1 MKSFK
6 GGMSVGQEEYRTQ
19 EMPYELWLCSFPD
32 ISNRMLLNLID
43 LCGSAREIYYADVH
57 RWRQVLKEKQVESLK
72 RFTESWKPEEE
83 YRKLKERDIRLI
95 TLQDADYPERL
106 REIPDAPYGLFVMGS
121 LPGEEPAVAV
131 IGARDC
137 TGYGSFV
144 AGKLGEVLAK
154 HGITVISGMA
164 RGVDGISQQA
174 ALDAGGRSCGV
185 LGCGVDVCYPRQNWT
200 LYERLPRQGC
210 LISSYPLG
218 TPALSRNF
226 PPRNRIVSGLADA
239 VVVVEARE
247 KSGTLITV
255 DMALEQGREV
265 YAVPG
270 RVTDRLSDGCNRL
283 IRQGAIPM
291 LNPEE
296 LIEEL
301 KGLQERRREKSRVAV
316 SSSEHHKKG
325 RVSTHV
331 YERNIFL
338 GDDDSTDL
346 SPELAAVYKTLCPTP
361 QNAEEIREN
370 LPDQYRNINLNVCL
384 IRLCLEGKARQVSP
398 GCFCIAI

>member
-1 MKSFK
+1 
-6 GGMSVGQEEYRTQ
+6 
-19 EMPYELWLCSFPD
+19 MPYELWLCSFPD
-32 ISNRMLLNLID
+32 ISNRALLNLLE
-43 LCGSAREIYYADVH
+43 LCGSAREVYYADIY

-72 RFTESWKPEEE
+72 RFTEIWKPEEE
-83 YRKLKERDIRLI
+83 YRKLRERGICLV
-95 TLQDADYPERL
+95 TLRDAEYPERL
-106 REIPDAPYGLFVMGS
+106 REIPDAPYGLFVRGS
-121 LPGEEPAVAV
+121 LPGDEISVAV

-137 TGYGSFV
+137 SGYGAYV
-144 AGKLGEVLAK
+144 AKKLGETMARQ
-154 HGITVISGMA
+154 GITVISGMA

-185 LGCGVDVCYPRQNWT
+185 LGCGVDVCYPKQNRT
-200 LYERLPRQGC
+200 LFERLPGQGC
-210 LISSYPLG
+210 LISSYPQG

-283 IRQGAIPM
+283 IRQGAIP
-291 LNPEE
+291 LLDLEE

-301 KGLQERRREKSRVAV
+301 ENCREKNREVKHDSVTLSVKPHTQKRIKTQEQNEFYEEG
-316 SSSEHHKKG
+316 SSK
-325 RVSTHV
+325 
-331 YERNIFL
+331 
-338 GDDDSTDL
+338 L
-346 SPELAAVYKTLCPTP
+346 SPELAAVYKVLGLTP
-361 QNAEEIREN
+361 QNADEIREN
-370 LPDQYRNINLNVCL
+370 LPEQYRYINLNACL
-384 IRLCLEGKARQVSP
+384 MRLCLEGKAEQVST

>member
-1 MKSFK
+1 MKRD
-6 GGMSVGQEEYRTQ
+6 EYRACD
-19 EMPYELWLCSFPD
+19 MPYELWLCSFPD
-32 ISNRMLLNLID
+32 ISNRVLLNLLE
-43 LCGSAREIYYADVH
+43 LCGSAREVYYADTH

-72 RFTESWKPEEE
+72 RFTEIWKPEEE
-83 YRKLKERDIRLI
+83 YRKLKERGIYLVTLGDMEYPKRLM
-95 TLQDADYPERL
+95 
-106 REIPDAPYGLFVMGS
+106 EIPDAPYGLFVRGS
-121 LPGEEPAVAV
+121 LPGEEITVAV

-137 TGYGSFV
+137 SGYGAYV
-144 AGKLGEVLAK
+144 AKKLGETLAR

-174 ALDAGGRSCGV
+174 ALDAGGKSCGV
-185 LGCGVDVCYPRQNWT
+185 LGCGVDVCYPKQNRA
-200 LYERLPRQGC
+200 LFERLPGQGC
-210 LISSYPLG
+210 LISSYPQG
-218 TPALSRNF
+218 MPALSRNF

-283 IRQGAIPM
+283 IRQGATP
-291 LNPEE
+291 LLAPEE
-296 LIEEL
+296 LLEEL
-301 KGLQERRREKSRVAV
+301 EGLRERKRGGENNSVSLPVKPHTGQRARFKEHNAFREEDEAK
-316 SSSEHHKKG
+316 
-325 RVSTHV
+325 
-331 YERNIFL
+331 
-338 GDDDSTDL
+338 L
-346 SPELAAVYKTLCPTP
+346 SPELAEVYKVLSLTP

-370 LPDQYRNINLNVCL
+370 LPERYRDMNLNACL
-384 IRLCLEGKARQVSP
+384 MRLCLEGKAEQVSP

>member
-1 MKSFK
+1 MK
-6 GGMSVGQEEYRTQ
+6 QEEYRAM
-19 EMPYELWLCSFPD
+19 EMPYEFWLCSFPD
-32 ISNRMLLNLID
+32 INNRMLLNLIN
-43 LCGSAREIYYADVH
+43 LCGNAREVYFADVN

-72 RFTESWKPEEE
+72 RFTENWKPEEE
-83 YRKLKERDIRLI
+83 YRKLKEQGVRLI
-95 TLQDADYPERL
+95 TLYDADYPERL
-106 REIPDAPYGLFVMGS
+106 KEIPDAPYGLFVLGS
-121 LPGEEPAVAV
+121 LPGGEPAVAV

-137 TGYGSFV
+137 SGYGSFV
-144 AGKLGEVLAK
+144 AGKLGEVFAK
-154 HGITVISGMA
+154 HGITVVSGMA

-185 LGCGVDVCYPRQNWT
+185 LGCGVDVCYPRQNRA
-200 LYERLPRQGC
+200 LYERLPKQGC

-218 TPALSRNF
+218 TPALPRNF

-283 IRQGAIPM
+283 IRQGAVPM

-301 KGLQERRREKSRVAV
+301 RGLQERRREKSRVAI
-316 SSSEHHKKG
+316 SSGEHHKKARTDADG
-325 RVSTHV
+325 RNVFSGH
-331 YERNIFL
+331 
-338 GDDDSTDL
+338 DDSARL
-346 SPELAAVYKTLCPTP
+346 SPELAAVYKVLSLTP
-361 QNAEEIREN
+361 KNVEEIREN
-370 LPDQYRNINLNVCL
+370 LPGQYRDINLNACL
-384 IRLCLEGKARQVSP
+384 IRLCLEGKARQVST
-398 GCFCIAI
+398 GCFCIAF

>member
-1 MKSFK
+1 M
-6 GGMSVGQEEYRTQ
+6 GQEEYWMEER
-19 EMPYELWLCSFPD
+19 PYELWLCSFPD
-32 ISNRMLLNLID
+32 ISNRVLLNLID
-43 LCGSAREIYYADVH
+43 LCGSAREIYYADIH
-57 RWRQVLKEKQVESLK
+57 KWRQVLKEKQVESLK

-83 YRKLKERDIRLI
+83 YRKLKERGIRLI
-95 TLQDADYPERL
+95 TMHDADYPERL
-106 REIPDAPYGLFVMGS
+106 REIPDAPYGLFVLGS

-131 IGARDC
+131 IGTRDC
-137 TGYGSFV
+137 SGYGSFV
-144 AGKLGEVLAK
+144 AEKLGEVFAK

-164 RGVDGISQQA
+164 RGVDSISQQA

-185 LGCGVDVCYPRQNWT
+185 LGCGVDVCYPRQNRA
-200 LYERLPRQGC
+200 LYERLSKQGC

-301 KGLQERRREKSRVAV
+301 KGLRERRREKRSIVL
-316 SSSEHHKKG
+316 SPTKHHKNA
-325 RVSTHV
+325 RTCTH
-331 YERNIFL
+331 ERNVFFR
-338 GDDDSTDL
+338 DDDFASL
-346 SPELAAVYKTLCPTP
+346 PPELAAVYKTLCLTP
-361 QNAEEIREN
+361 KNAEEIRES
-370 LPDQYRNINLNVCL
+370 LPDQYRDINLNACL
-384 IRLCLEGKARQVSP
+384 IRLCLEGRARQVSP
-398 GCFCIAI
+398 GCFCIDTQTR

>member
-1 MKSFK
+1 M
-6 GGMSVGQEEYRTQ
+6 ERDEYRVC

-32 ISNRMLLNLID
+32 INNRTLLNLLG
-43 LCGSAREIYYADVH
+43 LCGSAREVYYADTH

-72 RFTESWKPEEE
+72 RFTEIWKPEEE
-83 YRKLKERDIRLI
+83 YRKLKERGICLV
-95 TLQDADYPERL
+95 TLHDACYPKRL
-106 REIPDAPYGLFVMGS
+106 REIPDAPYGLFVRGC
-121 LPGEEPAVAV
+121 LPEEEISVAV

-137 TGYGSFV
+137 SGYGAYV
-144 AGKLGEVLAK
+144 AKKLGEALARY
-154 HGITVISGMA
+154 GITVISGMA

-185 LGCGVDVCYPRQNWT
+185 LGCGVDVCYPKQNRA
-200 LYERLPRQGC
+200 LFERLPRQGC
-210 LISSYPLG
+210 LISSYPQG
-218 TPALSRNF
+218 TPALSWNF

-283 IRQGAIPM
+283 IKQGAAP
-291 LNPEE
+291 LLAPEE

-301 KGLQERRREKSRVAV
+301 ERLKERKREERKNSVPPPEKLHTRQWDRLK
-316 SSSEHHKKG
+316 EHNAFREENGAK
-325 RVSTHV
+325 
-331 YERNIFL
+331 L
-338 GDDDSTDL
+338 P
-346 SPELAAVYKTLCPTP
+346 PELVAVYKVLCLTP
-361 QNAEEIREN
+361 QNVEEIREN
-370 LPDQYRNINLNVCL
+370 LPRRYRDINLNACL
-384 IRLCLEGKARQVSP
+384 MRLCLEGKAEQVSP